1 MSKERQQGLV
11 AILSANIIFGLNT
24 PVTKEL
30 MDNWMSPVGY
40 TITRM
45 FFGAVLFWLIGWF
58 VQTDK
63 VEKRDLLTI
72 MIGGLMG
79 FIGTQLLFSQAL
91 EYTTPVIY
99 SLLMAL
105 TPVVVL
111 VLSAIFLKE
120 GIPLRKIFGILISI
134 SGAALIIGMSGNTG
148 PTGSNNGLGI
158 LLALICVFCYAGYL
172 VLTRKIS
179 MKYHPVTIAKWMFL
193 VSAIAALPLAL
204 DGGLRGQELYSG
216 NGTLEAFSLLIFSL
230 LFSTTLAFFLMPY
243 ALKRLDAST
252 ASIFMNLQPIVAS
265 VVAIA
270 VGQDRLSWDK
280 PVAACLV
287 LFGVYLV
294 TTQKTTK
301 SINNLKEVVEH

>member
-1 MSKERQQGLV
+1 MSKDRQQGLA
-11 AILSANIIFGLNT
+11 AILSANVIFGLNT

-30 MDNWMSPVGY
+30 MDHWMSPIGY

-45 FFGAVLFWLIGWF
+45 FFGAVLFWLIGIF
-58 VQTDK
+58 VKTDK
-63 VEKRDLLTI
+63 LDKKDLPVI

-120 GIPLRKIFGILISI
+120 GIPGRKILGILISI
-134 SGAALIIGMSGNTG
+134 SGAGLIIYLSGSGG
-148 PTGSNNGLGI
+148 PAGSNNALGI
-158 LLALICVFCYAGYL
+158 LLAVICVFCYAGYL
-172 VLTRKIS
+172 TLTRKIS
-179 MKYHPVTIAKWMFL
+179 MKYSPVTIAKWMFL
-193 VSAIAALPLAL
+193 VSAVAALPLAIN
-204 DGGLRGQELYSG
+204 GGLEGQELYSER
-216 NGTLEAFSLLIFSL
+216 GTVQGYALLGFSLV
-230 LFSTTLAFFLMPY
+230 FSTTLAFFLMPY
-243 ALKRLDAST
+243 ALKRLEAST

-270 VGQDRLSWDK
+270 VGQDQLTWDK
-280 PVAACLV
+280 PLAATLV
-287 LFGVYLV
+287 IFGVYLV
-294 TTQKTTK
+294 TYKRQNIT
-301 SINNLKEVVEH
+301 VEA

>member
-1 MSKERQQGLV
+1 MLKERQQGLV
-11 AILSANIIFGLNT
+11 AILTANIIFGLNT

-30 MDNWMSPVGY
+30 MDHWMSPIGY

-45 FFGAVLFWLIGWF
+45 FFGAALFWLVGLF
-58 VQTDK
+58 LKSEKVDK
-63 VEKRDLLTI
+63 KDMWTMI
-72 MIGGLMG
+72 IGGLMG

-111 VLSAIFLKE
+111 ILSAIFLKE
-120 GIPLRKIFGILISI
+120 GIPSRKILGIIISI
-134 SGAALIIGMSGNTG
+134 SGAGLIIYLSGSGG

-158 LLALICVFCYAGYL
+158 LLAILCVFCYAGYL
-172 VLTRKIS
+172 TLTRKIS
-179 MKYHPVTIAKWMFL
+179 MKYNPITIAKWMFL
-193 VSAIAALPLAL
+193 VSAIAALPLTFN
-204 DGGLRGQELYSG
+204 GGLEHQEIYSES
-216 NGTLEAFSLLIFSL
+216 GTVWAYSLLLFSL

-243 ALKRLDAST
+243 ALKRLEAST

-270 VGQDRLSWDK
+270 VGQDRLTWDK
-280 PVAACLV
+280 PLAAFLV
-287 LFGVYLV
+287 ILGVYLV
-294 TTQKTTK
+294 TYKK
-301 SINNLKEVVEH
+301 RKEVAPA